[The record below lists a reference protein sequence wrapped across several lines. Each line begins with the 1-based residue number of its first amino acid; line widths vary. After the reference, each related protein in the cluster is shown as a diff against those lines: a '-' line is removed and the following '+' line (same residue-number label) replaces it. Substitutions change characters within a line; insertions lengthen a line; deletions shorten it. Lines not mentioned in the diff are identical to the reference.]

1 MVKGVVMVIL
11 KYFML
16 VIVLTLFLFG
26 NSIEVRVNSTRI
38 SDGEKL
44 DVKLIAEG
52 KGVIFPS
59 IDNIAGFTLED
70 KRTSQKSQMK
80 IVDGAITQKS
90 ETILAFS
97 LYPDKNLTIPSFKV
111 KIDGKEYSTKPVEIE
126 VIKGNEKGGLT
137 KNFKI
142 KTSVDKKSAFV
153 GEPII
158 FKVDVIEPN
167 GGGTAISQLNY
178 LAPEFKKFFVKQDW

>member
-1 MVKGVVMVIL
+1 M
-11 KYFML
+11 
-16 VIVLTLFLFG
+16 
-26 NSIEVRVNSTRI
+26 NSTRI

-126 VIKGNEKGGLT
+126 VIKGNEKGG
-137 KNFKI
+137 
-142 KTSVDKKSAFV
+142 
-153 GEPII
+153 
-158 FKVDVIEPN
+158 
-167 GGGTAISQLNY
+167 
-178 LAPEFKKFFVKQDW
+178 